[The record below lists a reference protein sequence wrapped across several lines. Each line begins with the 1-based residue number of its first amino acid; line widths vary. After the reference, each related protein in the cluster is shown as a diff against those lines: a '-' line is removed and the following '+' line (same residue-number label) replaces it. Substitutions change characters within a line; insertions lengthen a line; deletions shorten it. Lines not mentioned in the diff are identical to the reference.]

1 MQATAARATGAAG
14 ATGATDSSGRAT
26 PPDEMVAGGAQ
37 LAQLALDGTGADAQP
52 GCDIGGGAAG
62 VPKRDQGFG
71 AGGGPCRRR
80 ADDPTGLGIM

>member
-14 ATGATDSSGRAT
+14 ATGRAT

-37 LAQLALDGTGADAQP
+37 LAQLTLDGTGADTQP
-52 GCDIGGGAAG
+52 GCDFGGGAAG

-80 ADDPTGLGIM
+80 SDDPTGRGIM